1 MKEKKNKYS
10 GNGIKKDLALI
21 GRGFKVLWEIHP
33 AHMIWFTVYTVFKQI
48 LPYFALYMSALLVD
62 EIVAG
67 APVPRLIT
75 LAVITVGGSLL
86 IELIQHLLARKRDE
100 LVKMS
105 FNLNELYLLRVQC
118 RMQYKYFDQPDTA
131 LLRQTIRDHSNYGGH
146 GLHCLKWT
154 YDTAVGA
161 IANIILSASL
171 TVSMLRMSAD
181 AELTGFL
188 AFVNS
193 PLSSVIILAIIVANI
208 AVMLIQ
214 INHFEPLHTEIW
226 AGVNKR
232 WARGNAYVSDMTPEA
247 TVMGVYA
254 LSLPRFYQ
262 LMVDDAHLRA
272 LRKNDIHSSLIN
284 YIFRA
289 ILSIALLI
297 YVGAKAFIGV
307 FGIGRFLVYRGT
319 VEKFVTGV
327 STLSSCFARLRQNN
341 VYLEEL
347 YSFLDLRDEMY
358 HGTLSV
364 EKRDDNRFEIEFRN
378 VSFKYPGSETYALK
392 DLSFKFRIGERLAF
406 VGMNGSGKTT
416 FIKLLCRLYDP
427 TEGQILLNGIDI
439 TRYKYDEYLAL
450 FSVVFQDFYTFAFSL
465 GENVACEVDYDRERV
480 LDCLRRAGLG
490 DKAEGLK
497 YGLDTCIT
505 RQYSLDCV
513 ELSGG
518 ERQKVAIARALYKN
532 APFLILDEPTAALDP
547 IAEAEVY
554 GKFNEMVGERTAI
567 YISHRLSSC
576 RFCDEIAV
584 FHEGRLIQR
593 GNHDTLI
600 ADEGGK
606 YHELWNAQAQYY
618 VEEKSG

>member
-1 MKEKKNKYS
+1 MKAKRNKYS
-10 GNGIKKDLALI
+10 GNGLQKDLALI
-21 GRGFKVLWEIHP
+21 GRGCRILWEISP

-48 LPYFALYMSALLVD
+48 LPYYALYMSALLVD

-67 APVPRLIT
+67 APVPRLIR
-75 LAVITVGGSLL
+75 LAVITVVGSLL

-100 LVKMS
+100 VVKMS

-154 YDTAVGA
+154 YDTMVGA
-161 IANIILSASL
+161 VTNIILSASL

-181 AELTGFL
+181 ASLTGFL

-193 PLSSVIILAIIVANI
+193 PLSSVIVLAVIAANI
-208 AVMLIQ
+208 AVMLIN
-214 INHFEPLHTEIW
+214 ITHFEPRHTEIW
-226 AGVNKR
+226 ADANKR
-232 WARGNAYVSDMTPEA
+232 WARGNAYVSNTEPET
-247 TVMGVYA
+247 TVMGVYS
-254 LSLPRFYQ
+254 LSLPRFYH
-262 LMVDDAHLRA
+262 LLVNDDYLRA
-272 LRKNDIHSSLIN
+272 LRKNDICATLFN

-289 ILSIALLI
+289 VMSISLLI

-319 VEKFVTGV
+319 VEKFVSGI
-327 STLSSCFARLRQNN
+327 STLASCFGRLRQNN

-378 VSFKYPGSETYALK
+378 VSFKYPGTETYALK

-439 TRYKYDEYLAL
+439 TRYKYEEYLAL
-450 FSVVFQDFYTFAFSL
+450 FSVVFQDFFTFAFSL

-480 LDCLRRAGLG
+480 LDCLRRVGLG
-490 DKAEGLK
+490 EKAEGLK

-505 RQYSLDCV
+505 RQYSVDCV
-513 ELSGG
+513 EMSGG
-518 ERQKVAIARALYKN
+518 ERQKIALARALYKN

-554 GKFNEMVGERTAI
+554 ANFNNMVGDRTAI

-584 FHEGRLIQR
+584 FHEGQIIQR
-593 GNHDTLI
+593 GSHDTLI
-600 ADEGGK
+600 SDESGK
-606 YHELWNAQAQYY
+606 YYELWHAQAQYY
-618 VEEKSG
+618 NK

>member
-1 MKEKKNKYS
+1 MKDKKNKYS
-10 GNGIKKDLALI
+10 GNGLKKDAALI
-21 GRGFKVLWEIHP
+21 WRGCKLLWEISP

-48 LPYFALYMSALLVD
+48 LPYFALYMSARLVD
-62 EIVAG
+62 DIVAG
-67 APVPRLIT
+67 APIQHLMT
-75 LAVITVGGSLL
+75 LAVITVGGTLL
-86 IELIQHLLARKRDE
+86 LGIVQHVLARKRDT
-100 LVKMS
+100 LVKQT

-146 GLHCLKWT
+146 GLNRLKWT
-154 YDTAVGA
+154 YDSIVGA
-161 IANIILSASL
+161 VANIILSASL

-181 AELTGFL
+181 TELTGFL
-188 AFVNS
+188 AFINS
-193 PLSSVIILAIIVANI
+193 PMSSVIILALIAAN
-208 AVMLIQ
+208 VTVLLIN
-214 INHFEPLHTEIW
+214 ISHFDPANTEIW
-226 AGVNKR
+226 AGYNKR
-232 WARGNAYVSDMTPEA
+232 WARGNAYINYMPEA
-247 TVMGVYA
+247 TVMGMYSLA
-254 LSLPRFYQ
+254 LPRFYR
-262 LMVDDAHLRA
+262 LMVHDDYLKA
-272 LRKNDIHSSLIN
+272 LRKNQIRSSLIN
-284 YIFRA
+284 YVFRA
-289 ILSIALLI
+289 LMSISLYI

-307 FGIGRFLVYRGT
+307 FGIGQFVLYTGT
-319 VEKFVTGV
+319 VEKFVRAV
-327 STLSSCFARLRQNN
+327 STLVSCVGHLRQNN

-364 EKRDDNRFEIEFRN
+364 EKRDDNQFEIEFRN

-392 DLSFKFRIGERLAF
+392 NLSFKFRIGERLAF

-416 FIKLLCRLYDP
+416 FVKLLCRLYDP

-439 TRYKYDEYLAL
+439 TRYKYEEYLAL

-490 DKAEGLK
+490 NKAEGLK

-505 RQYSLDCV
+505 RQYSVDCV

-554 GKFNEMVGERTAI
+554 SKFNEMVGERTAI

-584 FHEGRLIQR
+584 FHEGELIQR
-593 GNHDTLI
+593 GNHDTLV

-606 YHELWNAQAQYY
+606 YHELWHAQAQYY
-618 VEEKSG
+618 VEEKG

>member
-10 GNGIKKDLALI
+10 GNSLKKDTALI
-21 GRGFKVLWEIHP
+21 LRGCKLLWEISP
-33 AHMIWFTVYTVFKQI
+33 AHMVWFTVYTVFVQI
-48 LPYFALYMSALLVD
+48 APYFALYMSAMLVD

-75 LAVITVGGSLL
+75 LAVITVGGTLL
-86 IELIQHLLARKRDE
+86 LGMVKHILARKRDE
-100 LVKMS
+100 LAKIS
-105 FNLNELYLLRVQC
+105 FNINELYLLRVQC

-154 YDTAVGA
+154 YDSIVGA
-161 IANIILSASL
+161 VTNIILSTSL
-171 TVSMLRMSAD
+171 TVSMLRMTAD
-181 AELTGFL
+181 TDLNGFF
-188 AFVNS
+188 AFINS
-193 PLSSVIILAIIVANI
+193 PLSSVVILLLIAANI
-208 AVMLIQ
+208 AVMLIN
-214 INHFEPLHTEIW
+214 ITHFDPANAEIW
-226 AGVNKR
+226 ASANKR
-232 WARGNAYVSDMTPEA
+232 WARGNAYIHDMTPET
-247 TVMGVYA
+247 TVMGVYSLA
-254 LSLPRFYQ
+254 LPRFYQ
-262 LMVDDAHLRA
+262 LLVHDDYLRA
-272 LRKNDIHSSLIN
+272 LRKNDISSSLIN

-289 ILSIALLI
+289 IMSISLDI
-297 YVGAKAFIGV
+297 YIGAKAFIGV
-307 FGIGRFLVYRGT
+307 FGIGQFVLYSGT
-319 VEKFVTGV
+319 VEKFVRAV
-327 STLSSCFARLRQNN
+327 STLVSCVGRLRQNN

-392 DLSFKFRIGERLAF
+392 NLSFKFRIGERLAF

-416 FIKLLCRLYDP
+416 FVKLLCRLYDP

-439 TRYKYDEYLAL
+439 TRYKYEEYLAL

-465 GENVACEVDYDRERV
+465 GENVACEVNYDRERV
-480 LDCLRRAGLG
+480 LDSLRRAGLG
-490 DKAEGLK
+490 EKAEGLK

-505 RQYSLDCV
+505 RQYSVDCV

-554 GKFNEMVGERTAI
+554 ANFNEMVGERTAI

-584 FHEGRLIQR
+584 FHEGELIQR

-600 ADEGGK
+600 ADETGK

-618 VEEKSG
+618 NK